1 MKCCPSSDY
10 YRYHFPISGTVLEA
24 KIFTLSPLF
33 GGIDNWDT
41 KTNSYILKSNSLSWQ
56 VFETRRVVILET
68 LIGLVALLPI
78 EMGQVSSFKEIFGE
92 IKELINKEKELTYL
106 TSLYTFI
113 NEPL

>member
-24 KIFTLSPLF
+24 KIITLSPLV

-41 KTNSYILKSNSLSWQ
+41 KTNSYVLKSNSLSWQ
-56 VFETRRVVILET
+56 VFETRGVVILET
-68 LIGLVALLPI
+68 LIGLVSLLPI
-78 EMGQVSSFKEIFGE
+78 EMGQVSSFKETFGE

-106 TSLYTFI
+106 TSLNTFI